1 MGEFFLDNFHTAS
14 LISQKRQEIN
24 PKSSVHVNSE
34 AVLRL
39 YKGKKERRMMT
50 GEVERQE
57 KQVKYLWLKYV
68 TLSLA
73 LCWFNCFLQFA

>member
-1 MGEFFLDNFHTAS
+1 MVEFFLDNFHTAS

-24 PKSSVHVNSE
+24 SKFSVLINSE

-50 GEVERQE
+50 GEVEIQE
-57 KQVKYLWLKYV
+57 KQVKHL
-68 TLSLA
+68 
-73 LCWFNCFLQFA
+73 